1 MWNWHQ
7 FDTHKQRLVTGIIIV
22 VPLVIAL
29 GFGPH
34 WMLCLLVALAAGI
47 GLWELQRMIFATPPS
62 WLWLMVFMAGGLL
75 LPLGA
80 SLGGF
85 TGLHFALVASLLAGL
100 IFILVFSP
108 LDPSAINRLARFNF
122 AWLYIPYLLS
132 YALLVGRRANGTQ
145 WIFFI
150 LCVTAAADSAAF
162 YCGRQFGR
170 HKLYEA
176 VSPKKT
182 VEGTLGGLSASL
194 VTGTLYGTIVLKGV
208 GGGEIFVLSGIL
220 AMLGQLGD
228 LIESMIKR
236 ISGRKDSS
244 SLLPGHGGLLD
255 RLDSLLFVMPATFF
269 YLVWKDTRPF

>member
-1 MWNWHQ
+1 MWNWRQ
-7 FDTHKQRLVTGIIIV
+7 LDTHKQRLATGTVIV

-29 GFGPH
+29 AAGPY
-34 WMLCLLVALAAGI
+34 WMLCLLVALAAGT
-47 GLWELQRMIFATPPS
+47 GLWELQRMLFGAPPS
-62 WLWLMVFMAGGLL
+62 RLWLALFVLAGLF

-85 TGLHFALVASLLAGL
+85 AGLHCALVASLLAGFL
-100 IFILVFSP
+100 SLLVFSP
-108 LDPSAINRLARFNF
+108 LDPSAINRLTQFSF
-122 AWLYIPYLLS
+122 GWLYIPYLLS
-132 YALLVGRRANGTQ
+132 YVLLIGRLEEGTL

-150 LCVTAAADSAAF
+150 LCVTAAADISAF

-182 VEGTLGGLSASL
+182 IEGALGGLSASL
-194 VTGTLYGTIVLKGV
+194 VIGTIYGTLLLKGV
-208 GGGEIFVLSGIL
+208 GGWEVFLLSGCLAIL
-220 AMLGQLGD
+220 SQLGD

-244 SLLPGHGGLLD
+244 SLLPGHGGVLD
-255 RLDSLLFVMPATFF
+255 RLDSLLFVMPAIFF
-269 YLVWKDTRPF
+269 YLVWKDTRLL

>member
-1 MWNWHQ
+1 
-7 FDTHKQRLVTGIIIV
+7 
-22 VPLVIAL
+22 
-29 GFGPH
+29 
-34 WMLCLLVALAAGI
+34 MLCLIVALAAGT
-47 GLWELQRMIFATPPS
+47 GLWELQRMLFGAPPS
-62 WLWLMVFMAGGLL
+62 RLWLVLFLVAGLL

-85 TGLHFALVASLLAGL
+85 TGLHCALVASLLAGFL
-100 IFILVFSP
+100 SLLVFSP
-108 LDPSAINRLARFNF
+108 LDPSAITRLTQFSF
-122 AWLYIPYLLS
+122 GWLYIPYLLS
-132 YALLVGRRANGTQ
+132 YVLLIGRLADGTL

-150 LCVTAAADSAAF
+150 LCVTAAADIGAF

-182 VEGTLGGLSASL
+182 IEGALGGLSAS
-194 VTGTLYGTIVLKGV
+194 VIAGTIYGAFLLKGV
-208 GGGEIFVLSGIL
+208 ETWEIFMLSGCL
-220 AMLGQLGD
+220 AILGQLGD

-244 SLLPGHGGLLD
+244 SLLPGHGGILD

-269 YLVWKDTRPF
+269 YLVCKDTRLL

>member
-7 FDTHKQRLVTGIIIV
+7 LDTHKQRLVTGIVVV

-29 GFGPH
+29 AAGPY
-34 WMLCLLVALAAGI
+34 WMLCLLVALAAGT
-47 GLWELQRMIFATPPS
+47 GLWELQRMLFTTPPPR
-62 WLWLMVFMAGGLL
+62 LWLVVFVLAGLL

-85 TGLHFALVASLLAGL
+85 TGLHFALVASLLAGFL
-100 IFILVFSP
+100 SILVFSP
-108 LDPSAINRLARFNF
+108 LDPSAITRLARFNF
-122 AWLYIPYLLS
+122 GWVYIPYLLS
-132 YALLVGRRANGTQ
+132 YVLLIGRLADGTL

-150 LCVTAAADSAAF
+150 LCVTAAGDIAAF
-162 YCGRQFGR
+162 YCGRHFGR
-170 HKLYEA
+170 RRLYEA

-182 VEGTLGGLSASL
+182 VEGALGGLSASL
-194 VTGTLYGTIVLKGV
+194 VTGTLYGTVLMKGV
-208 GGGEIFVLSGIL
+208 DGGEVFLLSGVL
-220 AMLGQLGD
+220 AILGQLGD

-244 SLLPGHGGLLD
+244 GLLPGHGGILD

-269 YLVWKDTRPF
+269 YLVWKEIWLL

>member
-7 FDTHKQRLVTGIIIV
+7 LDTHKQRLATGIIIV

-29 GFGPH
+29 AAGPY
-34 WMLCLLVALAAGI
+34 WILCFLVTLAAGT
-47 GLWELQRMIFATPPS
+47 GLWELQRMLFSTSPS
-62 WLWLMVFMAGGLL
+62 RPCLALFVLAGLI
-75 LPLGA
+75 LPFGA

-85 TGLHFALVASLLAGL
+85 TGLHCALVASLLAGFL
-100 IFILVFSP
+100 SLLVFSP
-108 LDPSAINRLARFNF
+108 LDPSAITRLAQFTF
-122 AWLYIPYLLS
+122 GWLYIPYLLS
-132 YALLVGRRANGTQ
+132 YVLLIGRLSDGTL

-150 LCVTAAADSAAF
+150 LCVTAAADIGAF

-170 HKLYEA
+170 RKLYEA

-182 VEGTLGGLSASL
+182 IEGALGGLSASL
-194 VTGTLYGTIVLKGV
+194 VTGTLYGTLLLKGV
-208 GGGEIFVLSGIL
+208 GAGEIFLLSGFL
-220 AMLGQLGD
+220 AILGQLGD

-244 SLLPGHGGLLD
+244 SLLPGHGGILD

-269 YLVWKDTRPF
+269 YLVWKDTKLL

>member
-1 MWNWHQ
+1 MWNLQQ

-22 VPLVIAL
+22 VPLVAAL
-29 GFGPH
+29 GFGPY
-34 WMLCLLVALAAGI
+34 WMLCLLVTLAAGI
-47 GLWELQRMIFATPPS
+47 GLWELQRMVFTPSPPP
-62 WLWLMVFMAGGLL
+62 LWLLAFVAGGLL

-85 TGLHFALVASLLAGL
+85 AGLHCALVASLFASL

-108 LDPSAINRLARFNF
+108 LDTSAINRLARFQF

-132 YALLVGRRANGTQ
+132 YVLLVGRRADGTS

-150 LCVTAAADSAAF
+150 LCVTAAADTAAY
-162 YCGRQFGR
+162 YCGRRFGR

-182 VEGTLGGLSASL
+182 VEGTLGGLSASV
-194 VTGTLYGTIVLKGV
+194 VTGTLYGIAVLKGV

-220 AMLGQLGD
+220 AILGQLGD

-236 ISGRKDSS
+236 TSGRKDSG

-269 YLVWKDTRPF
+269 YLVWKDTGPF